1 MYIVFMTISNY
12 ALNQCYMQL
21 HPDWRLREQFLVNEN
36 HPALSADAGL
46 ASGALSSFG
55 SADVDGWAEK
65 LKGIE
70 CV

>member
-1 MYIVFMTISNY
+1 
-12 ALNQCYMQL
+12 MQL